1 MTATILLLL
10 FLFIYPASFAL
21 ELLTVD
27 QRVSFLFLNYL
38 PTIEVSRDNL
48 LFAAIKFLITEL
60 CRRFQMLLCLL
71 LVFVD
76 ETILIIVAV
85 ILVVSYRSNYT
96 ARITA
101 FLALVEQILD
111 LLLGMS
117 LIIGAII

>member
-1 MTATILLLL
+1 
-10 FLFIYPASFAL
+10 
-21 ELLTVD
+21 
-27 QRVSFLFLNYL
+27 
-38 PTIEVSRDNL
+38 
-48 LFAAIKFLITEL
+48 
-60 CRRFQMLLCLL
+60 MLLCLL

-117 LIIGAII
+117 LIIGAIIWQTSIL